1 MRAYPAQLRTLHGVP
16 PCAIRVE
23 PDPAGEIH
31 RDQPRL
37 RAGEGGEL
45 EQLPRRAVR
54 TAATHSG
61 GELCLKLGLADALG
75 LCD

>member
-1 MRAYPAQLRTLHGVP
+1 MASRHARYASSP
-16 PCAIRVE
+16 IRRV
-23 PDPAGEIH
+23 
-31 RDQPRL
+31 RFTDQPRL
-37 RAGEGGEL
+37 RAGEGREL

-54 TAATHSG
+54 TAAMHSG